1 MKLSSALLRTVVGAA
16 VVLALIAGSPAFGAD
31 TIHKGVDLWMT
42 VAGFAQTS
50 FADQP
55 IPAGFFC
62 EGSQA
67 FTGKVKFK
75 GAPLAVAP
83 AGSLGSI
90 DTVVSRLDD
99 AAFDAKGEATT
110 RIQLMALSLVS
121 TQPIETSC
129 GKFNVAVSLAGE
141 QPKTLM
147 HILKTD
153 AFGGTYTAP
162 LALNVKAVFTP
173 VNGNLSGRREVTRR
187 IELGPGSNSVWAYV
201 NLPRYKQGV
210 RVDTNGDGRPDTVLP
225 ASSNFLAGVS
235 SAVLNAPP
243 PLPRLASTT
252 SDSSGSLGSPGS
264 PSGGGTSGG
273 SDTISCPSGQCPYQ
287 SCHCADLSS
296 NPQWNQSATGCTD
309 DHLHCIWTC
318 APSGA
323 TGSNG
328 LAIACESATTL
339 NNSF

>member
-16 VVLALIAGSPAFGAD
+16 LILALVAGSPAFGAEA
-31 TIHKGVDLWMT
+31 IHKGVDLWMT

-50 FADQP
+50 FAEQP

-75 GAPLAVAP
+75 GAPLAVEP

-90 DTVVSRLDD
+90 DTVVNRLDD
-99 AAFDAKGEATT
+99 AKFDAKGEATT

-121 TQPIETSC
+121 VQPIETSC
-129 GKFNVAVSLAGE
+129 GKYNVSVNLDGK
-141 QPKTLM
+141 QPETLM
-147 HILKTD
+147 HIFQSE

-173 VNGNLSGRREVTRR
+173 VSGDLSGRREVTRR
-187 IELGPGSNSVWAYV
+187 IDLGPGTNSVWAYV

-210 RVDTNGDGRPDTVLP
+210 KVDTNGDGKPDTILP
-225 ASSNFLAGVS
+225 ASSNFLAGVAP
-235 SAVLNAPP
+235 AVLNAPP
-243 PLPRLASTT
+243 ALPRLASTKLQGST
-252 SDSSGSLGSPGS
+252 SSA
-264 PSGGGTSGG
+264 
-273 SDTISCPSGQCPYQ
+273 TISCPAGQCPYQ
-287 SCHCADLSS
+287 SCHCADPST
-296 NPQWNQSATGCTD
+296 NPQWNQSAAGC

-318 APSGA
+318 APAGA
-323 TGSNG
+323 TSGFSTG
-328 LAIACESATTL
+328 TDTSACYAVQADRPL
-339 NNSF
+339 N

>member
-1 MKLSSALLRTVVGAA
+1 MKLSKALLRFAVGA
-16 VVLALIAGSPAFGAD
+16 VLMLVLISGSPLFAGEVV
-31 TIHKGVDLWMT
+31 HKGVDLWMT

-75 GAPLAVAP
+75 GAPLTVEP

-90 DTVVSRLDD
+90 DTVVNRLDD
-99 AAFDAKGEATT
+99 AKFDAKGEATT

-121 TQPIETSC
+121 VQPIETSC
-129 GKFNVAVSLAGE
+129 GKFNVAVNLDGK
-141 QPKTLM
+141 QPETLM
-147 HILKTD
+147 HIFRSE

-173 VNGNLSGRREVTRR
+173 VDGNLSGRREVTRR
-187 IELGPGSNSVWAYV
+187 IDLGPGSNSVWAYV

-210 RVDTNGDGRPDTVLP
+210 KVDTNGDGKADTILP
-225 ASSNFLAGVS
+225 ASSNFLAGVAP
-235 SAVLNAPP
+235 AVLNAPP
-243 PLPRLASTT
+243 ALPRLASTKKQ
-252 SDSSGSLGSPGS
+252 GS
-264 PSGGGTSGG
+264 TTN
-273 SDTISCPSGQCPYQ
+273 DATVSCPAGQCPYQ
-287 SCHCADLSS
+287 SCHCAQFST
-296 NPQWNQSATGCTD
+296 QWNQSATGCAA

-318 APSGA
+318 APAGA
-323 TGSNG
+323 TAGFSTEPSETYCT
-328 LAIACESATTL
+328 AIQFNRA
-339 NNSF
+339 N